1 MQSQQAQHSNYSKQL
16 AQEVVQC
23 SDASGPVE
31 SSGARLTSVFLRGLA
46 AGKSRLQM
54 GATAMDGQFNLEAG
68 WRLQVHRLL

>member
-31 SSGARLTSVFLRGLA
+31 RSGAKLTSVFLRGLA
-46 AGKSRLQM
+46 AGKSRLQLD
-54 GATAMDGQFNLEAG
+54 ATAMNGRFTFEP
-68 WRLQVHRLL
+68 V

>member
-31 SSGARLTSVFLRGLA
+31 SSVAKLTSVFLQGLV

-54 GATAMDGQFNLEAG
+54 GATEMNGRISIIQYG
-68 WRLQVHRLL
+68 VPK